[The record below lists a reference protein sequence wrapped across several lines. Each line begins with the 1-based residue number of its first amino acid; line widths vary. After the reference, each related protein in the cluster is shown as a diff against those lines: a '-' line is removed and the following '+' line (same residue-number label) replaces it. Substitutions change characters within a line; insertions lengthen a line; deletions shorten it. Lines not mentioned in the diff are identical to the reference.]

1 MTNDPAPRTNERL
14 AWARWRVGVAVGVLL
29 VIGVPLAMPFA
40 GLAGDPA
47 AWSAW
52 EDVERLAELAANTLR
67 LVAGTLAVAMPLGVA
82 SAVLL
87 YRTDLPGRR
96 VFRFLVLLTL
106 FVPLPLFTS
115 AWQAALGPGGLT
127 PLGAWSAPAA
137 GDPDVS
143 PTGGLW
149 KPWATGV
156 WAATWV
162 HAAAALPWVIV
173 LVGQGLCWVETEL
186 EEDALTVASGLR
198 VLWRVTLPRCGAA
211 MLAAGLWV
219 AVQTAGEIS
228 VTDAMQ
234 VHTFAEEV
242 YTQLVTAGPDAIA
255 RSVAVAVPSVVAT
268 WLLVAWAVRHFE
280 SRVLPLWSFS
290 PTPLLFRLGRWRWP
304 LLVLTLLAAGVLVGV
319 PVASLVWKAGLSGR
333 PEAWSAATA
342 WLHVRRV
349 FRLNGRLLAESLAVA
364 AAAGVLLAGLA
375 LVVCWLGTR
384 CLWLVAGA
392 FTLASVAWALPGPL
406 VGLGLQATIHRVLDL
421 LGSRTQGPG
430 VVAVALWYGPSLL
443 PVLWAYLLRFFP
455 FALALLWPVVRL
467 VPVEL
472 HEAARVD
479 GAAPRH
485 DLRHVVWPL
494 ARVTWVNA
502 ALALAVLSLGE
513 VSASK
518 LVATPR
524 GETFTHEIFV
534 QMHYGVAND
543 LAARCLLLLA
553 VVLAGMLAVTGMG
566 VVLRLRHR
574 RHADS

>member
-1 MTNDPAPRTNERL
+1 MTSEWGTATSERR
-14 AWARWRVGVAVGVLL
+14 AWARWRVSVAMAVLL
-29 VIGVPLAMPFA
+29 VVGVPLAMPFA

-47 AWSAW
+47 AWQAW
-52 EDVERLAELAANTLR
+52 EESERLVELAANTLR
-67 LVAGTLAVAMPLGVA
+67 LIAGTLAVALPLGVA
-82 SAVLL
+82 AAVLL

-96 VFRFLVLLTL
+96 VFRFLVVLTL

-127 PLGAWSAPAA
+127 PLGAWSTPTA

-143 PTGGLW
+143 LTGSLW

-173 LVGQGLCWVETEL
+173 LVGQGLCWVEPEL
-186 EEDALTVASGLR
+186 EEDALTVAGGLR
-198 VLWRVTLPRCGAA
+198 VLWRVTLPRSGAA
-211 MLAAGLWV
+211 ILAAALWV

-234 VHTFAEEV
+234 VRTFAEEV
-242 YTQLVTAGPDAIA
+242 YTQLVTAGPEAIA

-280 SRVLPLWSFS
+280 SRVLPLWSFA
-290 PTPLLFRLGRWRWP
+290 PTPLLFRLRRWRWP
-304 LLVLTLLAAGVLVGV
+304 LLALTAGATAVLVGV
-319 PVASLVWKAGLSGR
+319 PLASLVWKAGLSGR
-333 PEAWSAATA
+333 PETWSAATA

-349 FRLNGRLLAESLAVA
+349 WHLNGRLLAESLAVA
-364 AAAGVLLAGLA
+364 AAAGVVLAALA
-375 LVVCWLGTR
+375 LLVCWLGTR
-384 CLWLVAGA
+384 CLWLLAGA

-406 VGLGLQATIHRVLDL
+406 VGLGLQATIQRVLDL
-421 LGSRTQGPG
+421 LGSRTQRPG
-430 VVAVALWYGPSLL
+430 IVAVALWYGPSLL

-494 ARVTWVNA
+494 ARPAWVSA

-524 GETFTHEIFV
+524 GETFTHEVFV

-553 VVLAGMLAVTGMG
+553 VVLVGMLAVTMSRAALG
-566 VVLRLRHR
+566 RTR
-574 RHADS
+574 RRQTRT